1 MFRLHAESLKHCA
14 VPFSYNNNFLDNF
27 MFEFTLLFCLFKVYL
42 SFFILFS
49 LIVAAT
55 IKHDQSFKGQCMYK

>member
-1 MFRLHAESLKHCA
+1 MFK
-14 VPFSYNNNFLDNF
+14 
-27 MFEFTLLFCLFKVYL
+27 FTLLFCLFKVYL

-55 IKHDQSFKGQCMYK
+55 IKHDQSSKVSVCTDNLFDPGLTARSLTVFYILLALHDVI